1 MVVYRTAQVHYI
13 RWYTCNMMRWM
24 AFVVA
29 CGVAGLGLFLT
40 FTYFDR
46 SVLAAQTDAAALVER
61 MRALLSILIVLGVVL
76 TVALS
81 LLAFTLGAFKRH
93 ARAYAYDLTKDI
105 AQTTDQLRKFYEYS
119 PVPYLL
125 INPRGKVSRPNKASL
140 RLFGFDEEHLI
151 GAQLFDYLSNPVDAR
166 SVQMYREQVQRGAG
180 LEQKELQVRTARG
193 EVRWVLF
200 SAGSMPRS
208 GLGAERM
215 TLVSLVDIHEQKELE
230 RIKTEFLSL
239 ASHQLRA
246 PLANLKWY
254 IDFLLTRRAQELTES
269 VKTYL
274 LQMFKRNEE
283 MIDLVNTLLNLSR
296 VEMGRLSVEVRE
308 CDIVPVLQSILE
320 ELAPVFHE
328 KAITITTDI
337 PESLALTT
345 DAKLVRIV
353 IQNLLTNAA
362 RYTPSQ
368 GTVTLRAEKLEN
380 RVTFAVSDTGI
391 GIPSEE
397 QGRIFTKMYRA
408 SNAQQVE
415 VNGNGIGLYMCKAF
429 AEALG
434 GGISFT
440 SLEGKGT
447 TFTVVL
453 PAQTMRDI
461 V

>member
-1 MVVYRTAQVHYI
+1 MQLCIEGHEVYYI
-13 RWYTCNMMRWM
+13 RCYTLYMKRWM
-24 AFVVA
+24 ALVVA
-29 CGVAGLGLFLT
+29 CGIAGLGLFLT

-46 SVLAAQTDAAALVER
+46 SVLAVQTDAAALAER
-61 MRALLSILIVLGVVL
+61 MRALLSVLIVLGVVL

-81 LLAFTLGAFKRH
+81 VLTFTLVAFKRH
-93 ARAYAYDLTKDI
+93 ARAYAYGLTKDI
-105 AQTTDQLRKFYEYS
+105 AQTTDQLRKFYEFS

-125 INPRGKVSRPNKASL
+125 VDPSGKVCRPNKASL
-140 RLFGFDEEHLI
+140 RLFGIDEEHLV
-151 GAQLFDYLSNPVDAR
+151 GTQLFDYLSNPVDAR
-166 SVQMYREQVQRGAG
+166 AVSMYREQVRRGAG
-180 LEQKELQVRTARG
+180 LEQKELQVRAAQG

-208 GLGAERM
+208 GLGTERM

-254 IDFLLTRRAQELTES
+254 IDFLLTRRSQELTEG

-296 VEMGRLSVEVRE
+296 VEMGRLSVEIRE
-308 CDIVPVLQSILE
+308 VDVAPVLQSVLE
-320 ELAPVFHE
+320 ELAPVFRE
-328 KAITITTDI
+328 KTITVTTEVPDHLVF
-337 PESLALTT
+337 ST

-353 IQNLLTNAA
+353 VQNLLTNAA

-368 GTVTLRAEKLEN
+368 GGVTLRVERSEN
-380 RVTFAVSDTGI
+380 QVTFAVSDTGI
-391 GIPSEE
+391 GIPSDE

-415 VNGNGIGLYMCKAF
+415 VNGNGIGLYMCKTF
-429 AEALG
+429 VEAMG
-434 GGISFT
+434 GTISFA
-440 SLEGKGT
+440 SFEGRGT

-453 PAQTMRDI
+453 PA
-461 V
+461 

>member
-1 MVVYRTAQVHYI
+1 
-13 RWYTCNMMRWM
+13 MMRWI

-46 SVLAAQTDAAALVER
+46 SILSAQADVTTLVESAR
-61 MRALLSILIVLGVVL
+61 GL
-76 TVALS
+76 LS
-81 LLAFTLGAFKRH
+81 LLVLLGIMLTLTLSTLAFVLIAFRQH
-93 ARAYAYDLTKDI
+93 ARVYAYGLTKEI
-105 AQTTDQLRKFYEYS
+105 AQTTDQLRKFYEFS

-125 INPRGKVSRPNKASL
+125 VDPRGRVCRPNKASL
-140 RLFGFDEEHLI
+140 RLFGVDEEHLV
-151 GAQLFDYLSNPVDAR
+151 GTQLFDYLSNPLDAR

-180 LEQKELQVRTARG
+180 LEQKELQVRTAQG

-200 SAGSMPRS
+200 SAGSMPRNGTDS
-208 GLGAERM
+208 ERM

-254 IDFLLTRRAQELTES
+254 IDFLLTRRAQELTDG

-296 VEMGRLSVEVRE
+296 VEMGRLRVEMRE
-308 CDIVPVLQSILE
+308 DDIVLVLQSILE
-320 ELAPVFHE
+320 ELAPVFRE
-328 KAITITTDI
+328 KTITITTDM
-337 PESLALTT
+337 PDRFNLVT

-362 RYTPSQ
+362 RYTPAQ
-368 GTVTLRAEKLEN
+368 GTVTLRVEKREN
-380 RVTFAVSDTGI
+380 EAIFAVSDTGI

-447 TFTVVL
+447 TFRVVL
-453 PAQTMRDI
+453 PTQTMQDI